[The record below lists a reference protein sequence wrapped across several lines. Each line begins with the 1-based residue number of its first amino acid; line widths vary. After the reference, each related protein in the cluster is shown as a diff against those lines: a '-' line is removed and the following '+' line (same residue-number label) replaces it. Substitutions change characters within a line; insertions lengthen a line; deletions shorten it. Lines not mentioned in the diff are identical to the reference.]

1 MTERRDPPWDE
12 QLDQLDADEM
22 LTEWFNEEAP
32 RREPAVLAPNVIART
47 ALTRRRSRWFVRD
60 WWRDLFRDAHRPSMT
75 AALGGLTGALAV
87 LVLLVVV
94 AMPTEQAE
102 DPTVPIPAD
111 AILVGEADGF
121 ALIGDAIAAAVENE
135 TVAIF
140 PGTYTENL
148 VIDKAIRLVG
158 AGDPDAIVL
167 RPADPEQP
175 VLTIDS
181 VEASVEGFTIE
192 GPGTGV
198 SILSGAPLIKDM
210 VFRGLGD
217 QWWTWTGTSW
227 DGYDQARPSILV
239 ELFAEPTIE
248 GNTFDGGGEVEVR
261 GSSVVRFV
269 GNTLINGA
277 ALFLNDAGGGTLV
290 QGNTITDSGR
300 FSIESTSGA
309 ELLIEDNTIAQSD
322 PGIGIQLMRTG
333 GEVRN
338 NTITGAQTG
347 IMIGDGASARIS
359 GNTIDTSGAAFE
371 IHEGVSPEIT
381 DNVLCADNAIVAL
394 LRGAT
399 LPDLEANT
407 LCEGTPVTI
416 E

>member
-22 LTEWFNEEAP
+22 LTDWFNEEAP

-290 QGNTITDSGR
+290 QGNTITDSGL

-371 IHEGVSPEIT
+371 IHEGVSPEIS